1 MSLLPEGYPND
12 ARAALAILNARER
25 LGIDDLKVLA
35 LIELSGESAYFALG
49 QAAGNDEA
57 RALLERNGQEERGHA
72 HRLLKAIS
80 LLGGSFELPTPEAN
94 PFYRPPVKM
103 DGLGENMLKGMEM
116 AEMDGDVHYK
126 AWADAEPNPD
136 VAKIY
141 RQNASEE
148 WRHAERVAQVKALLQ

>member
-116 AEMDGDVHYK
+116 KSVTVVSSSNTVAESTEISVSVRPPVPLSNG
-126 AWADAEPNPD
+126 
-136 VAKIY
+136 
-141 RQNASEE
+141 
-148 WRHAERVAQVKALLQ
+148 